1 MDNFDLK
8 KYLAEGRL
16 LKEGMSLEFYDGD
29 VELIA
34 DSGDYV
40 AEIEDN
46 GKVSFSVVYEDEDDR
61 EGMEFDEDNWK
72 DLLGSNHAFVEI
84 ASKIPT
90 EVEALDDYV
99 MITVDL
105 EDLKGIAS
113 LAEGRLLKEELTWY
127 IEDENEDIRFQN
139 DEYLREVEKK
149 IKEIHPDISDE
160 NLNKIIIMAGEQYS
174 REEDFHGDSIP
185 SGNFVKAAVEIY
197 QTDVLGSDG
206 EDDEDFDRWAPENLD
221 GDFPKDS
228 TFAGWTQAQY
238 DAYQEEPRK
247 YRKYLGGGSF
257 NLAEGKLL
265 KEELKA
271 PSGWTEIKDLSDM
284 HRSEEDDEIAVKAW
298 DAPMEGWDEENKDI
312 IVVRKEDD
320 KFYLDGYIPFGSFDK
335 QGPFDTYEE
344 ALKLAVEEMEAFKED
359 WDE

>member
-8 KYLAEGRL
+8 KYLAEG
-16 LKEGMSLEFYDGD
+16 K
-29 VELIA
+29 
-34 DSGDYV
+34 
-40 AEIEDN
+40 
-46 GKVSFSVVYEDEDDR
+46 
-61 EGMEFDEDNWK
+61 
-72 DLLGSNHAFVEI
+72 
-84 ASKIPT
+84 
-90 EVEALDDYV
+90 
-99 MITVDL
+99 
-105 EDLKGIAS
+105 
-113 LAEGRLLKEELTWY
+113 LLKEELTWY
-127 IEDENEDIRFQN
+127 IEDENEDVSFQN
-139 DEYLREVEKK
+139 YKY
-149 IKEIHPDISDE
+149 IKEVGKEIMKIHPDISSED
-160 NLNKIIIMAGEQYS
+160 LYKIIIMTGEQYS
-174 REEDFHGDSIP
+174 RDEEWHGDSIP

-197 QTDVLGSDG
+197 TTDI
-206 EDDEDFDRWAPENLD
+206 
-221 GDFPKDS
+221 
-228 TFAGWTQAQY
+228 
-238 DAYQEEPRK
+238 
-247 YRKYLGGGSF
+247 
-257 NLAEGKLL
+257 LAEGKLL